1 MIILY
6 FLVFLYKISYISGI
20 NLIQTLEKDIL
31 TNKIL
36 RFNKTN
42 ISSFIESSAPI
53 ITLYNT
59 NNQTINNIDKTENT
73 ITIVFSVLGGIFGYS
88 LISITIF
95 HILKKKKKIKRLKY
109 IEKMKEEENKKKI
122 AEIIKST
129 PDDEIL
135 VLDV

>member
-1 MIILY
+1 MVILY

-31 TNKIL
+31 TYKIL

-59 NNQTINNIDKTENT
+59 NNQTIYNNDKTENT
-73 ITIVFSVLGGIFGYS
+73 ITIVFSVLGGIFGYL
-88 LISITIF
+88 LISITIS
-95 HILKKKKKIKRLKY
+95 HILKKKKEVKRLKD
-109 IEKMKEEENKKKI
+109 IEKMKDEENKKKI
-122 AEIIKST
+122 AEIITST

>member
-59 NNQTINNIDKTENT
+59 NNQTIYNNDKTDNT
-73 ITIVFSVLGGIFGYS
+73 ITIVLSVLGGIFG
-88 LISITIF
+88 F
-95 HILKKKKKIKRLKY
+95 ILWMNILGPKIL
-109 IEKMKEEENKKKI
+109 
-122 AEIIKST
+122 
-129 PDDEIL
+129 P
-135 VLDV
+135 